1 MLSILKSKYNLMPIQ
16 VKASFW
22 FLICS
27 FLQKG
32 ISVITTPIFTR
43 LLTTSEYG
51 QLNVFNSWLGIITII
66 VSMNLYAEVYTQ
78 GMIKFNE
85 ERKVFSSSLQGLSL
99 TLVVIWTVIYI
110 AFYQFWDKLLSLT
123 TVQMMSLLLMI
134 WTTATFNF
142 WASEQRVYYKYKLL
156 VLITLFVSIT
166 KPVVGIFLVTH
177 FEDKVT
183 ARILGLVLVE
193 VIAYT
198 GCFVSQIIRGKRF
211 YSYKFWKYSIF
222 YNLPLIPHYLSQVVL
237 INSDRIMI
245 NKFVGSSA
253 AGIYGLAYSLAMVM
267 TLFNIALMNT
277 LNPWIYQK
285 IKDKEYK
292 KIEPVAY
299 ISLSIIAFVNLFLI
313 TLAPEVVKIF
323 APSSYYKAVYCIP
336 PVAMSVLFIF
346 MYDLYA
352 KYAFYYEK
360 TKLIMLASIGGAIL
374 NIVLNYVGIKLFG
387 YVTAAYTT
395 LICYMVYALFHYIL
409 MRKVCNEYCD
419 GIKPYND
426 RILFGIVFVFLLF
439 GFGLLLT
446 YSYIVIRY
454 FIVILMII
462 IVIVN
467 KKRILEYL
475 YRIKNK

>member
-66 VSMNLYAEVYTQ
+66 VSMNLYAGVYTQ

-110 AFYQFWDKLLSLT
+110 AFYQFWNKLLSLT

-156 VLITLFVSIT
+156 VLITLIVSIT

-313 TLAPEVVKIF
+313 ALAPEVVKIF

-426 RILFGIVFVFLLF
+426 RILLGIVFVFLLF

-475 YRIKNK
+475 YRFKNK

>member
-51 QLNVFNSWLGIITII
+51 QFDVFNSWLGIITII

-110 AFYQFWDKLLSLT
+110 AFYQFWNKLLSLT

-156 VLITLFVSIT
+156 VLITLIVSIT

-313 TLAPEVVKIF
+313 ALAPEVVKIF

-336 PVAMSVLFIF
+336 PVAMSVLFMF
-346 MYDLYA
+346 MYDLFA

-426 RILFGIVFVFLLF
+426 RILLGIVFVFLLF

-475 YRIKNK
+475 YRFKNK

>member
-99 TLVVIWTVIYI
+99 TLVVIWIVIYI

>member
-66 VSMNLYAEVYTQ
+66 VSMNLYAGVYTQ

-110 AFYQFWDKLLSLT
+110 AFYQFWNKLLSLT

-134 WTTATFNF
+134 WTTAAFNF

-211 YSYKFWKYSIF
+211 YSYKFWKYSIL

-237 INSDRIMI
+237 NNSDRIMI

-313 TLAPEVVKIF
+313 ALAPEVVKIF

-336 PVAMSVLFIF
+336 PVAMSVLFMF
-346 MYDLYA
+346 MYDLFA

-426 RILFGIVFVFLLF
+426 RILLGIVFVFLLF

>member
-51 QLNVFNSWLGIITII
+51 QFDVFNSWLGIITII

-110 AFYQFWDKLLSLT
+110 AFYQFWNKLLSLT

-346 MYDLYA
+346 MYDLFA

-360 TKLIMLASIGGAIL
+360 TKLIMLASIGGAVL

-426 RILFGIVFVFLLF
+426 RILLGIVVVFLLF

>member
-51 QLNVFNSWLGIITII
+51 QFDVFNSWLGIITII

-110 AFYQFWDKLLSLT
+110 AFYQFWNKLLSLT

-346 MYDLYA
+346 MYDLFA

-360 TKLIMLASIGGAIL
+360 TKLIMLASIGGAVL

-426 RILFGIVFVFLLF
+426 RILLGIVVVFLLF

-454 FIVILMII
+454 FIVILMVI

>member
-51 QLNVFNSWLGIITII
+51 QFDVFNSWLGIITII

-99 TLVVIWTVIYI
+99 TLVVIWIVIYI

-346 MYDLYA
+346 MYDLFA

-360 TKLIMLASIGGAIL
+360 TKLIMLASIGGAVL

-426 RILFGIVFVFLLF
+426 RILLGIVVVFLLF

-454 FIVILMII
+454 FIVILMVI